1 MGISKQSIEDLKN
14 KSKISDF
21 ILSSTTGKLRG
32 NKGMAL
38 CPFHGEKTA
47 SMSFTDEENLF
58 HCFGCKEG
66 GDIFKYIQMINNVE
80 FQESVEIAADK
91 YSFNLTYTDSK
102 FETNQKNLIDQI
114 KKISDFFI
122 RNMNEVKSTEAL
134 DYLKNRK
141 LDGEDIKNYKL
152 GFAEKDEKKIIQY
165 CKTNNISDADFKK
178 LGLLS
183 EKGNFLFK
191 NRIIFPITNFRSEVV
206 GFGGRALEDFGPK
219 YLNSSES
226 SIYKKN
232 RTLYFLPNFLKDVKK
247 HKFVIIVEG
256 YFDVIAFNKLGFSN
270 VASPSGTAL
279 TIQQLNQVSKY
290 TDEIYLCFDNDQ
302 AGIEATK
309 RIVEIKN
316 NISKDLN
323 IYSISLPSKYKD
335 ISEFYESGEKNI
347 ENLIS
352 DKKDLV
358 EFCIDDLIEKEGE
371 SNKKKIFSA
380 YKKFSNYLSPLEKD
394 LSIEYL
400 GKKLGINKET
410 LVNELSFKED
420 LITTTINQSEN
431 VEENKHIE
439 TFKDIFISNLIKN
452 NFDLKDNEKEL
463 LELNTELNEQIK
475 AIKSNLDTTENDKYN
490 NISFSEEQ
498 LEEAIVRLILFYS
511 ELKIQDLINQIDLS
525 KDTSLFPEVEELKK
539 NMEYYQNT
547 L

>member
-66 GDIFKYIQMINNVE
+66 GDIFKYIQLINNVE

-102 FETNQKNLIDQI
+102 FETNQKNLIEQI
-114 KKISDFFI
+114 KKISDLFI
-122 RNMNEVKSTEAL
+122 TNLIEMKSEQAIT
-134 DYLKNRK
+134 YLKNRK
-141 LDGEDIKNYKL
+141 LEDADIKNYKI
-152 GFAEKDEKKIIQY
+152 GYAEKDDKKIIEY
-165 CKTNNISDADFKK
+165 CKSNNISDSDFKK
-178 LGLLS
+178 LGLFS

-206 GFGGRALEDFGPK
+206 AFGGRALEDFGPK

-232 RTLYFLPNFLKDVKK
+232 RTLYFLPNFLKDIKK
-247 HKFVIIVEG
+247 HKFAIIVEG
-256 YFDVIAFNKLGFSN
+256 YFDVIAFNKLGYSN

-279 TIQQLNQVSKY
+279 TIQQLNQISKY
-290 TDEIYLCFDNDQ
+290 TDEIYLCFDNDE
-302 AGIEATK
+302 AGIDATK

-323 IYSISLPSKYKD
+323 LYTILLPSKYKD
-335 ISEFYESGEKNI
+335 ISEFYESGDKNI
-347 ENLIS
+347 KEIVA
-352 DKKDLV
+352 DKKDLI
-358 EFCIDDLIEKEGE
+358 EFCIDQLINKEGE
-371 SNKKKIFSA
+371 ANKKKIFSA
-380 YKKFSNYLSPLEKD
+380 YKKFAVYLSPLEKD
-394 LSIEYL
+394 LSTEYL
-400 GKKLGINKET
+400 GKILGINKET
-410 LVNELSFKED
+410 LISELSFKED
-420 LITTTINQSEN
+420 LVTTTISHGEE
-431 VEENKHIE
+431 VETNKHIE
-439 TFKDIFISNLIKN
+439 TFKDIFIASLIKN
-452 NFDLKDNEKEL
+452 NFDIDDKAKEVLDLSTGLDEHINQLKTKKDS
-463 LELNTELNEQIK
+463 I
-475 AIKSNLDTTENDKYN
+475 ENDKYH
-490 NISFSEEQ
+490 NISFSKEQ
-498 LEEAIVRLILFYS
+498 LDESIVRLILFYS
-511 ELKIQDLINQIDLS
+511 EIKIQDLINQIDLS

-539 NMEYYQNT
+539 KIEFYQNT

>member
-114 KKISDFFI
+114 KKITDFFI

-152 GFAEKDEKKIIQY
+152 GFAEKDEKTIIQY
-165 CKTNNISDADFKK
+165 CKNNNMSDADFKK

-247 HKFVIIVEG
+247 HKFVVIVEG
-256 YFDVIAFNKLGFSN
+256 YFDVIAFNKLGYSN

-309 RIVEIKN
+309 RIIEIKN

-335 ISEFYESGEKNI
+335 ISEFYESAEKNI
-347 ENLIS
+347 DNLIS

-358 EFCIDDLIEKEGE
+358 EFCIDDLIDKEGE
-371 SNKKKIFSA
+371 ANKKKIFSA

-475 AIKSNLDTTENDKYN
+475 TIKSNLDTTENDKYN

>member
-66 GDIFKYIQMINNVE
+66 GDIFKYIQLINNVE
-80 FQESVEIAADK
+80 FQDSVEIAADK

-114 KKISDFFI
+114 KKISDFFT

-323 IYSISLPSKYKD
+323 IYSILLPSKYKD

-347 ENLIS
+347 DNLIS

-358 EFCIDDLIEKEGE
+358 EFCIDVLIDKEGE
-371 SNKKKIFSA
+371 SDKKKTFSA

-463 LELNTELNEQIK
+463 LELNIELNEQIK
-475 AIKSNLDTTENDKYN
+475 AIKSNLDSTENDKYN

-539 NMEYYQNT
+539 NIEYYQNT

>member
-66 GDIFKYIQMINNVE
+66 GDIFKYIQLINNVE

-114 KKISDFFI
+114 KKISDFFT
-122 RNMNEVKSTEAL
+122 RNINEVKSTEAL

-152 GFAEKDEKKIIQY
+152 GFAEKDDKKIIQY

-178 LGLLS
+178 LGLFS

-206 GFGGRALEDFGPK
+206 GFGWRALEDFGPK

-256 YFDVIAFNKLGFSN
+256 YFDVIAFNKLGYSN

-279 TIQQLNQVSKY
+279 TIQQLNQISKY

-335 ISEFYESGEKNI
+335 ISEFYESAEKNI
-347 ENLIS
+347 DNLIS

-358 EFCIDDLIEKEGE
+358 EFCIDDLIDKEGE
-371 SNKKKIFSA
+371 ANKKKIFSA

-439 TFKDIFISNLIKN
+439 TFKDIFISNLIKKK
-452 NFDLKDNEKEL
+452 FELKDNEKEL
-463 LELNTELNEQIK
+463 LELNIELNEQIK
-475 AIKSNLDTTENDKYN
+475 AIKSNLDSTENDKYN

>member
-114 KKISDFFI
+114 KKIADFFI

-152 GFAEKDEKKIIQY
+152 GFAEKDENTIIQY
-165 CKTNNISDADFKK
+165 CKNNNMSDADFKK

-247 HKFVIIVEG
+247 HKFVVIVEG
-256 YFDVIAFNKLGFSN
+256 YFDVIAFNKLGYSN

-279 TIQQLNQVSKY
+279 TIQQLSQVSKY

-335 ISEFYESGEKNI
+335 ISEFYESAEKNI
-347 ENLIS
+347 DNLIS

-358 EFCIDDLIEKEGE
+358 EFCIDDLIDKEGE
-371 SNKKKIFSA
+371 ANKKKIFSA

-420 LITTTINQSEN
+420 LITATNNQSEY

-439 TFKDIFISNLIKN
+439 TFKYIFISNLIKN
-452 NFDLKDNEKEL
+452 KFDLKDNEKEL
-463 LELNTELNEQIK
+463 LELNIELNEQIK
-475 AIKSNLDTTENDKYN
+475 AIKTNLDSTENDKYN

>member
-1 MGISKQSIEDLKN
+1 MGIAKQSIEDLKS

-66 GDIFKYIQMINNVE
+66 GDIFKYIQLINGVE
-80 FQESVEIAADK
+80 FQESVEIVADK

-102 FETNQKNLIDQI
+102 FETNQKNLID
-114 KKISDFFI
+114 KLNKITDYFI
-122 RNMNEVKSTEAL
+122 RNMNELKSDQAVA
-134 DYLKNRK
+134 YLKSRK
-141 LDGEDIKNYKL
+141 LEGEDIKNYKL
-152 GFAEKDEKKIIQY
+152 GFAEKDEKKIIEY
-165 CKTNNISDADFKK
+165 CKKNNISDSDFKK
-178 LGLLS
+178 LGLFS

-206 GFGGRALEDFGPK
+206 AFGGRALEDYGPK

-232 RTLYFLPNFLKDVKK
+232 RTLYFLPNFLKDIKK
-247 HKFVIIVEG
+247 NKFAIIVEG
-256 YFDVIAFNKLGFSN
+256 YFDVIAFNKLGYSN

-279 TIQQLNQVSKY
+279 TIQQLSQISKY
-290 TDEIYLCFDNDQ
+290 TDEIYLCFDNDD

-316 NISKDLN
+316 NISKDINLYT
-323 IYSISLPSKYKD
+323 ILLPTKYKD
-335 ISEFYESGEKNI
+335 ISDFYESGDKNI
-347 ENLIS
+347 DEILSNKQDLI
-352 DKKDLV
+352 
-358 EFCIDDLIEKEGE
+358 EFCIDHLIKKEGE
-371 SNKKKIFSA
+371 ADKKKIFTA

-394 LSIEYL
+394 LSTEYL
-400 GKKLGINKET
+400 GKKLSINKET
-410 LVNELSFKED
+410 LINELNYKDE
-420 LITTTINQSEN
+420 LITTTFLEN
-431 VEENKHIE
+431 EEVDTNKHIE
-439 TFKDIFISNLIKN
+439 TFKDIFISSLIKN
-452 NFDLKDNEKEL
+452 NYALDDKGKEI
-463 LELNTELNEQIK
+463 LEVSTELNEHVNKIK
-475 AIKSNLDTTENDKYN
+475 KDLNSVESDKYQ

-498 LEEAIVRLILFYS
+498 LVEAKVRLILFYS
-511 ELKIQDLINQIDLS
+511 ELKIHDLINEIDLS
-525 KDTSLFPEVEELKK
+525 KDTSLFPKVEELKK
-539 NMEYYQNT
+539 KIEFYQNT

>member
-66 GDIFKYIQMINNVE
+66 GDIFKYIQLINNVE
-80 FQESVEIAADK
+80 FQDSVEIAADK

-114 KKISDFFI
+114 KKISDFFT

-323 IYSISLPSKYKD
+323 IYSILIPSTYKD

-347 ENLIS
+347 DNLIS

-358 EFCIDDLIEKEGE
+358 EFCIDDLIDKEGE
-371 SNKKKIFSA
+371 ANKKKIFSA

-475 AIKSNLDTTENDKYN
+475 AIKSNLDSTENDKYN

>member
-66 GDIFKYIQMINNVE
+66 GDIFKYIQLMNNVE

-114 KKISDFFI
+114 KKIADFFI

-152 GFAEKDEKKIIQY
+152 GFAEKDEKTIIQY
-165 CKTNNISDADFKK
+165 CKNNNMSDADFKK

-247 HKFVIIVEG
+247 HKFVVIVEG
-256 YFDVIAFNKLGFSN
+256 YFDVIAFNKLGYSN

-279 TIQQLNQVSKY
+279 TIQQLSQVSKY

-335 ISEFYESGEKNI
+335 ISEFYESAEKNI
-347 ENLIS
+347 DNLIS

-358 EFCIDDLIEKEGE
+358 EFCIDDLIDKEGE
-371 SNKKKIFSA
+371 ANKKKIFSA

-463 LELNTELNEQIK
+463 LELNIELNEQIK
-475 AIKSNLDTTENDKYN
+475 AIKSNLDSTENDKYN

>member
-1 MGISKQSIEDLKN
+1 MGISKQSIEDLKS

-66 GDIFKYIQMINNVE
+66 GDIFKYIQLINNVE

-102 FETNQKNLIDQI
+102 FETNQKNLIEQI
-114 KKISDFFI
+114 KKISDLFI
-122 RNMNEVKSTEAL
+122 TNLIEMKSEQAIT
-134 DYLKNRK
+134 YLKNRK
-141 LDGEDIKNYKL
+141 LEDADIKNYKI
-152 GFAEKDEKKIIQY
+152 GYAEKDDKKIIEY
-165 CKTNNISDADFKK
+165 CKSNNISDSDFKK
-178 LGLLS
+178 LGLFS

-206 GFGGRALEDFGPK
+206 GFGGRALEDYGPK

-232 RTLYFLPNFLKDVKK
+232 RTLYFLPNFLKDIKK
-247 HKFVIIVEG
+247 HKFAIIVEG
-256 YFDVIAFNKLGFSN
+256 YFDVIAFNKLGYSN

-279 TIQQLNQVSKY
+279 TIQQLNQISKY
-290 TDEIYLCFDNDQ
+290 TDEIYLCFDNDN

-316 NISKDLN
+316 NISKDSNLYT
-323 IYSISLPSKYKD
+323 ILLPSKYKD
-335 ISEFYESGEKNI
+335 ISEFYESGDKNI
-347 ENLIS
+347 KEIVS
-352 DKKDLV
+352 DKKDLI
-358 EFCIDDLIEKEGE
+358 EFCIDQLINKEGE
-371 SNKKKIFSA
+371 ANKKKIFSA
-380 YKKFSNYLSPLEKD
+380 YKKFSVYLSPLEKD
-394 LSIEYL
+394 LSAEYL
-400 GKKLGINKET
+400 GKILGINKET
-410 LVNELSFKED
+410 LISELSFKED
-420 LITTTINQSEN
+420 LVTTTILHGEE
-431 VEENKHIE
+431 VETNKHIE
-439 TFKDIFISNLIKN
+439 TFKDIFIASLIKN
-452 NFDLKDNEKEL
+452 NFDLDDKAKEVLDLSAGLDEHVNQLKTKKDS
-463 LELNTELNEQIK
+463 I
-475 AIKSNLDTTENDKYN
+475 ENDKYH
-490 NISFSEEQ
+490 NISFSKEQ
-498 LEEAIVRLILFYS
+498 LDESIVRLILFYS
-511 ELKIQDLINQIDLS
+511 EIKIQDLINQIDLS

-539 NMEYYQNT
+539 KIEFYQNT

>member
-1 MGISKQSIEDLKN
+1 MGISKQSIEDLKS

-66 GDIFKYIQMINNVE
+66 GDVFKYIQLINNVE

-102 FETNQKNLIDQI
+102 FETSQKKLIDHLN
-114 KKISDFFI
+114 KISDFFI
-122 RNMNEVKSTEAL
+122 NNMNELKSDEPIV
-134 DYLKNRK
+134 YLKNRK
-141 LDGEDIKNYKL
+141 LEGEDIKNYKL
-152 GFAEKDEKKIIQY
+152 GFAEKDEKKLIEY
-165 CKTNNISDADFKK
+165 CKSNNISDSEFKK
-178 LGLLS
+178 LGLFS

-206 GFGGRALEDFGPK
+206 AFGGRALEDFGPK

-232 RTLYFLPNFLKDVKK
+232 RTLYFLPNFLKDIKK

-256 YFDVIAFNKLGFSN
+256 YFDVIAFNKLGYSN

-279 TIQQLNQVSKY
+279 TIQQLNQISKY
-290 TDEIYLCFDNDQ
+290 TDEIYLCFDNDD
-302 AGIEATK
+302 AGIDATK

-323 IYSISLPSKYKD
+323 LYTILLPSKYKD
-335 ISEFYESGEKNI
+335 ISEFYESGDKNI
-347 ENLIS
+347 KEIVS
-352 DKKDLV
+352 DKKDLI
-358 EFCIDDLIEKEGE
+358 EFCIDQLINKEGE
-371 SNKKKIFSA
+371 ANKKKIFSA
-380 YKKFSNYLSPLEKD
+380 YKKFSVYLSPLEKD
-394 LSIEYL
+394 LSAEYL
-400 GKKLGINKET
+400 GKILGINKET
-410 LVNELSFKED
+410 LISELSFKED
-420 LITTTINQSEN
+420 LVTTTISHGEE
-431 VEENKHIE
+431 VETNKHIE
-439 TFKDIFISNLIKN
+439 TFKDIFIASLIKN
-452 NFDLKDNEKEL
+452 NFDLDDKAKEVLDLSTGLDEQVNQLKTKKDS
-463 LELNTELNEQIK
+463 I
-475 AIKSNLDTTENDKYN
+475 ENDKYQ
-490 NISFSEEQ
+490 NISFSKEQ
-498 LEEAIVRLILFYS
+498 LDESIARLILFYS
-511 ELKIQDLINQIDLS
+511 EIKIQDLINQIDLS

-539 NMEYYQNT
+539 KIEFYQNT

>member
-1 MGISKQSIEDLKN
+1 MGIAKQSIEDLKS

-66 GDIFKYIQMINNVE
+66 GDIFKYIQLINGVE
-80 FQESVEIAADK
+80 FQESVEIVADK

-102 FETNQKNLIDQI
+102 FETNQKNLID
-114 KKISDFFI
+114 KLNKITDYFI
-122 RNMNEVKSTEAL
+122 RNMNELKSDQAVA
-134 DYLKNRK
+134 YLKSRK
-141 LDGEDIKNYKL
+141 LEGEDIKNYKL
-152 GFAEKDEKKIIQY
+152 GFAEKDEKKITQY

-256 YFDVIAFNKLGFSN
+256 YFDVIAFNKLGYSN

-290 TDEIYLCFDNDQ
+290 TDEIYLCFDNDD

-323 IYSISLPSKYKD
+323 LYSILLPSKYKD
-335 ISEFYESGEKNI
+335 ISEFYESGENNI
-347 ENLIS
+347 DNLIS

-358 EFCIDDLIEKEGE
+358 EFCIDDLIDKEGE
-371 SNKKKIFSA
+371 SDKKKIFSA

-475 AIKSNLDTTENDKYN
+475 AIKSNLDSSENDKYN

-498 LEEAIVRLILFYS
+498 LEEAVVRLILFYS

>member
-66 GDIFKYIQMINNVE
+66 GDIFKYIQLINNVE

-91 YSFNLTYTDSK
+91 YSFNLTYTDST

-114 KKISDFFI
+114 KKISDFFV

-152 GFAEKDEKKIIQY
+152 GFAEKDEKKIMQY

-290 TDEIYLCFDNDQ
+290 TDEIYLCFDNDE

-323 IYSISLPSKYKD
+323 LYSILLPPKYKD
-335 ISEFYESGEKNI
+335 ISEFYESGENNI
-347 ENLIS
+347 DNLIS

-358 EFCIDDLIEKEGE
+358 EFCIDDLIDKEGE
-371 SNKKKIFSA
+371 SDKKKIFSA

-431 VEENKHIE
+431 IEENKHIE
-439 TFKDIFISNLIKN
+439 TFKDIFISSLIRN

-475 AIKSNLDTTENDKYN
+475 AIKSNLDSTENDKYN

-498 LEEAIVRLILFYS
+498 LEEAVVRLILFYS